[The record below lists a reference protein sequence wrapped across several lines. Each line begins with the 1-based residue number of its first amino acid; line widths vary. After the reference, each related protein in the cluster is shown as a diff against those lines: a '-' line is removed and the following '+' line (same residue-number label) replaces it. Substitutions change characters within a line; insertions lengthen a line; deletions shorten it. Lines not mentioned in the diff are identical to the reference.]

1 MNFVVCDDDPRF
13 AEGFARRVR
22 DLCAE
27 HNWECCCQCADGQA
41 LLQMDFSAIDAL
53 FLDIE
58 MPGIN
63 GLDIAGQLR
72 SKYQNLILVFVT
84 GFIEYAPSGYKVQAF
99 RYLLK
104 PKVDQELPECLEDIH
119 QKLYADQALIP
130 FKTPSGEMRVRLSD
144 IVYLEGTHKRCT
156 LAHLD
161 QMGKPACIQCSGT
174 LASYESQ
181 LDHKGFLKIQRSY
194 FVNMRYIQK
203 MANYQV
209 ILKTS
214 ETLKMSR
221 LHFSENRQRFLL
233 WKGEHL

>member
-27 HNWECCCQCADGQA
+27 HNWECCCQCVDGRA
-41 LLQMDFSAIDAL
+41 LLEMDFSAIDAL

-63 GLDIAGQLR
+63 GLDIASQLR
-72 SKYQNLILVFVT
+72 SKYENLILVFVT

-104 PKVDQELPECLEDIH
+104 TKVDQELPECLEDMH
-119 QKLYADQALIP
+119 QKLHADRESISL
-130 FKTPSGEMRVRLSD
+130 KTPEGKICVRLSSV
-144 IVYLEGTHKRCT
+144 VYLEGTHKRCT

-174 LASYESQ
+174 LSSYASQ
-181 LDHKGFLKIQRSY
+181 LDHKGFFKIQRSY
-194 FVNMRYIQK
+194 LVNMRYIEK
-203 MANYQV
+203 MSNYKV
-209 ILKTS
+209 FLKTK
-214 ETLKMSR
+214 EILTMSR
-221 LHFSENRQRFLL
+221 LRFNENRQKFLL
-233 WKGEHL
+233 WKAEHL